1 MSFTTSRQDVHQL
14 ALAVGLLY
22 LAEFLLV
29 TALILRLHGQ
39 GASSATIAA
48 LMLATAVPMVL
59 ASPLA
64 GVLVDRVDS
73 RLLLGLA
80 GVGQTVTCAALAW
93 VDAPAAV
100 LVGVAVLAVA
110 FSVVSPVLNALVP
123 AMVDAAHLPRANSLV
138 ASAITLGLVLG
149 PALGGL
155 LTGEYGTRVPVM
167 IAAALYALACL
178 AAVLL
183 RTRRRRVRSD
193 SRDGRGFADG
203 IRLLR
208 ADPAMLGMLVLA
220 SVVALL
226 LQVTN
231 VAEVFLVRDTLR
243 ASATM
248 FGLIGG
254 AWMVGMFAGAWLVGL
269 AAKTDGG
276 LLRWGLSAAAL
287 QAFALAAVAFVPDA
301 SWLIVLF
308 VFGGVGN
315 GAMNVARQTVI
326 GRRAPAPARGRVF
339 SVVTAV
345 SNIGSVVALGVGG
358 AVVGL
363 ADPRLVYG
371 ICGALCTAA
380 VLGYATSLLRVAR
393 ALDGRAAP
401 QPMVAAGPR

>member
-1 MSFTTSRQDVHQL
+1 
-14 ALAVGLLY
+14 
-22 LAEFLLV
+22 
-29 TALILRLHGQ
+29 
-39 GASSATIAA
+39 
-48 LMLATAVPMVL
+48 
-59 ASPLA
+59 
-64 GVLVDRVDS
+64 
-73 RLLLGLA
+73 
-80 GVGQTVTCAALAW
+80 
-93 VDAPAAV
+93 
-100 LVGVAVLAVA
+100 
-110 FSVVSPVLNALVP
+110 
-123 AMVDAAHLPRANSLV
+123 
-138 ASAITLGLVLG
+138 
-149 PALGGL
+149 
-155 LTGEYGTRVPVM
+155 
-167 IAAALYALACL
+167 
-178 AAVLL
+178 
-183 RTRRRRVRSD
+183 
-193 SRDGRGFADG
+193 
-203 IRLLR
+203 
-208 ADPAMLGMLVLA
+208 MLGMLVLA
-220 SVVALL
+220 SAVALL

-254 AWMVGMFAGAWLVGL
+254 AWMAGMFAGAWLVGL

-301 SWLIVLF
+301 SWLIGLF
-308 VFGGVGN
+308 VLGGVGN

-326 GRRAPAPARGRVF
+326 GRRAPAHARGRVF

-371 ICGALCTAA
+371 ICGALCIVA

-393 ALDGRAAP
+393 ALDDRAAR